1 MTPYLW
7 HREHFGFSQGILR
20 RRAPQNDRLPK
31 PMWQTTAV
39 FDAQCASNGNKK
51 EEFILNMF
59 CGNFLGQYL
68 MLLYLARSVS
78 QMAIYSVH
86 QMEIMVVFDAQCAS
100 NGNKKSVSNMN
111 LKEKISSDLKNALR
125 EKKTVDLSVLRMLQS
140 AIRNKEIEKKK
151 RDGLTDEEI
160 VEVISSEIKKRKE
173 AIEEY
178 TKGQRQDLADKE
190 KSEFEVLMRYMPKQM
205 EEMEIREEVKKAIQ
219 EVGAKTQ
226 GELGKVMKILMPRMK
241 GKADGALVNK
251 VVREELQKLEELQ
264 IREK

>member
-1 MTPYLW
+1 LKKY
-7 HREHFGFSQGILR
+7 G
-20 RRAPQNDRLPK
+20 K
-31 PMWQTTAV
+31 AV
-39 FDAQCASNGNKK
+39 IFRVLFDAQCASNGNKRVLFVAVLSGSQC
-51 EEFILNMF
+51 EPD
-59 CGNFLGQYL
+59 GNKQRAFDGNK
-68 MLLYLARSVS
+68 
-78 QMAIYSVH
+78 
-86 QMEIMVVFDAQCAS
+86 VVFRAQCAR
-100 NGNKKSVSNMN
+100 NGNKSLVSNMN

-151 RDGLTDEEI
+151 RDGLNDEEI
-160 VEVISSEIKKRKE
+160 IEVITSEIKKRKE

-178 TKGQRQDLADKE
+178 TKGQRQDLVDKE
-190 KSEFEVLMRYMPKQM
+190 KSEFEVLMSYMPKQM
-205 EEMEIREEVKKAIQ
+205 EEIEIREEVKKAIQ